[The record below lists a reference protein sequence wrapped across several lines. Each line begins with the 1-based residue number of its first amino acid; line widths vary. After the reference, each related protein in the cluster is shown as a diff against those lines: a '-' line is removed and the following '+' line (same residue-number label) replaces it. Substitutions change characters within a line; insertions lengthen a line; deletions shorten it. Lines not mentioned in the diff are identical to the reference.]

1 MYNRQHWDG
10 FVFSAFPSMT
20 VSLCV
25 FQTFQRRLKSRAGTS
40 EMTSAE
46 LARWESTWMAATHTY
61 FCETVQKYKTK
72 WKIVTFHSCCF
83 HFFVFECALKH
94 QHQQSVIQRWALH
107 KTDGCPGWKDRSGQ
121 TDRDVDE
128 RGGRQKEWL
137 SLWEK
142 LSTHSHVLMQTAKL
156 KHRHY
161 ILVCGCH
168 GRFGACHPRN
178 AAECLPRSHCCLLL
192 FCFFVFLHTYT
203 NRFLP
208 PWNTRHIVVP
218 VGGNL
223 SRRWHRVT
231 NTHWHLQADDKGDQR
246 LAWERTCH
254 CSLTVDIKDSMV
266 LMNHVT
272 VFSRGNR
279 GGCFGEVM
287 ISHTPQGFLLN
298 QWELPTQKPT
308 ALLKWFKQF
317 QTAFPNVGRRKAAG
331 LCIPNDPN
339 SNLTCHKAAK

>member
-1 MYNRQHWDG
+1 MDVQGERTDPDKQTGMWMSVGAGRKSGSVSEKN
-10 FVFSAFPSMT
+10 SA
-20 VSLCV
+20 L
-25 FQTFQRRLKSRAGTS
+25 
-40 EMTSAE
+40 
-46 LARWESTWMAATHTY
+46 THTSWCKPLSSNIDII
-61 FCETVQKYKTK
+61 FSSVDATD
-72 WKIVTFHSCCF
+72 
-83 HFFVFECALKH
+83 ALVR
-94 QHQQSVIQRWALH
+94 VI
-107 KTDGCPGWKDRSGQ
+107 
-121 TDRDVDE
+121 
-128 RGGRQKEWL
+128 RGML
-137 SLWEK
+137 LN
-142 LSTHSHVLMQTAKL
+142 
-156 KHRHY
+156 
-161 ILVCGCH
+161 
-168 GRFGACHPRN
+168 ACHVPTVVY
-178 AAECLPRSHCCLLL
+178 
-192 FCFFVFLHTYT
+192 FFFVFLHTYT